1 MCCKEVWA
9 FPEGKRNLRSEFLSR
24 NDAAVGFEFQQYHP
38 GNDTK
43 DKLGWRDPKYSD
55 TPRGQSNMDLG

>member
-9 FPEGKRNLRSEFLSR
+9 FPEGKRNLRRILSR

-43 DKLGWRDPKYSD
+43 DKLGWRDPK
-55 TPRGQSNMDLG
+55 